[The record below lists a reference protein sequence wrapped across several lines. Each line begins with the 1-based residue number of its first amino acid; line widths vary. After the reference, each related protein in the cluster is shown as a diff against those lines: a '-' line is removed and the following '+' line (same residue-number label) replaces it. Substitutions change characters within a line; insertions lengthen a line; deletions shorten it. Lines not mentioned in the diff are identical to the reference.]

1 MYHNQAIIIDIVL
14 VVTPAVVAFATG
26 LLCEAIVFFKVVAVI
41 IIAAAVIIRADQL
54 MLERRNGLARR
65 DGLR

>member
-1 MYHNQAIIIDIVL
+1 
-14 VVTPAVVAFATG
+14 VTPAVVAFATG

-54 MLERRNGLARR
+54 MLERRNRLARR